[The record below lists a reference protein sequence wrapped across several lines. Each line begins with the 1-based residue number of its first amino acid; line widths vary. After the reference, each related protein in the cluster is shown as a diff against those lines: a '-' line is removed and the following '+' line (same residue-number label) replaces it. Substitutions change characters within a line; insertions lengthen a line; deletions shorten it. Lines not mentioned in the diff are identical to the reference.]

1 MSSTDLSWSLAGI
14 WNQSLEQRPKKELKP
29 RAKIWA
35 SEIGGAMIDRY
46 LKMMGER
53 PSNPFSARSLR
64 KFEAGNL
71 AEWVVGMVLKRAGI
85 AYEAQKWSSFR
96 YPGQLEVTGKADY
109 VVEGKPD
116 WEEAGFQI
124 SKLELPEFFGR
135 ATDAIMDHFSK
146 SYPDGLR
153 KVVLEIKSCS
163 GMMFDKYQNLGPDPR
178 HQCQLFHYL
187 KADNLP
193 EGHIVYFSKDD
204 LRLAE
209 FGVMNPSPVEDLY
222 RDDIEAISHYYT
234 RGIRPEKEKE
244 VIFDEFSGKFSANF
258 KVGYSTYLTALY
270 DFQDQ
275 AEFDTK
281 YKPQVARWN
290 RTLGRI
296 LAGANM
302 TDLNK
307 QSIEE
312 IKKEFPDFDEKVEIL
327 KAKGIKIEEN
337 EEGGETTNG

>member
-1 MSSTDLSWSLAGI
+1 MQDDLSWGFAQV
-14 WNQSLEQRPKKELKP
+14 WNSSLEQRPEKPMKP
-29 RAKIWA
+29 RANIWA

-46 LKMMGER
+46 LKMMGEK

-71 AEWVVGMVLKRAGI
+71 AEWIVGMVLKRAGL

-96 YPGQLEVTGKADY
+96 YPGLLEVTGKADY
-109 VVEGKPD
+109 IVKGKPD
-116 WEEAGFQI
+116 WEK
-124 SKLELPEFFGR
+124 SKAEVGALGLPEFFGR
-135 ATDAIMDHFSK
+135 ATDSIIEHFAK
-146 SYPDGLR
+146 TYPDGL
-153 KVVLEIKSCS
+153 KEVVLEIKSCS
-163 GMMFDKYQNLGPDPR
+163 GMMFDKYQNLGPDSR
-178 HQCQLFHYL
+178 HKCQIFHYL
-187 KADNLP
+187 KADGLP
-193 EGHIVYFSKDD
+193 EGHIIYFSKDD

-209 FGVMNPSPVEDLY
+209 FGITNPSPVESLY
-222 RDDIEAISHYYT
+222 KDDIEAISHYYT
-234 RGIRPEKEKE
+234 RGLRPEKEKE

-258 KVGYSTYLTALY
+258 KVGYSTYLTTLY
-270 DFQDQ
+270 GFQDQ

-281 YKPQVARWN
+281 YKPQVSRWN

-312 IKKEFPDFDEKVEIL
+312 IKKDFPDFDKTVEVL
-327 KAKGIKIEEN
+327 RAKGIKIEEN
-337 EEGGETTNG
+337 GEGMEA